1 MDESLFSLE
10 VVRYGEVFTIDYYFH
25 GYDLVHFCNEHDMC
39 MDSWKHLGEP
49 TYDSSNEEI

>member
-10 VVRYGEVFTIDYYFH
+10 VVRYGEVFTIDDYFH
-25 GYDLVHFCNEHDMC
+25 GYDLVHFPDEHDMG
-39 MDSWKHLGEP
+39 MAFLKYLGEP